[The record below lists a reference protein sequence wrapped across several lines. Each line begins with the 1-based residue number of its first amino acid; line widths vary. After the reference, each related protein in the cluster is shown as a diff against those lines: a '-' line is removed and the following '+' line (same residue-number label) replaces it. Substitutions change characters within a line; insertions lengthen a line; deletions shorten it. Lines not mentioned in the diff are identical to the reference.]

1 MRFIWI
7 AIWIVNS
14 VAFCQPVP
22 AKLGAME
29 GRVLNS
35 KTGEP
40 IRRVNITARA
50 FSGQGG
56 MTLSMQGAANY
67 AATTDGEG
75 KFRMD
80 PVEPGRYL
88 LFAERQGF
96 VRQQYGARNNF
107 SMGTIVTLAAEQ
119 ELKSL
124 EFKMTPHG
132 IITGRVLDEENEP
145 LARANVQVLQKRY
158 VRGKL
163 QTAPVGGAMTNDAG
177 EYRIADLAPGRY
189 LINANMR
196 NQMGMFANAPAANIA
211 NKPEEEY
218 TTTYYP
224 AAKEETAAQPLE
236 ITAGQLAVGVD
247 IRIQKA
253 RVYRIRGKVAG
264 GSAPNSLRVV
274 VIPRGRDA
282 FVGMFVGMFGSTGSS
297 VKDDGSFELAGV
309 SSGSY
314 FVTVL
319 PMQGAQVSAGKTPVD
334 VIKENVDNVILVL
347 SSALTIGGSI
357 QVEPIAGQQEP
368 AQNNQKVTFGSM
380 RSQFTAMEGM
390 LLNAPNASVKD
401 DGSFSLEKVA
411 PDKYR
416 ISVYGLPQGVWLKSI
431 RAGDQDVLD
440 GGIDLNG
447 GAAAIQITLGRGA
460 GTVSGTVQDAKQQPI
475 PGSTVTLLPDPMK
488 EDRTDLYKVISTDQ
502 NGQFALQGIPP
513 GEYKLFAWGEIEQGS
528 YMDPEFLKLHQSK
541 AKKITVKVNS
551 TEQVQL
557 TEINATPR
565 Q

>member
-7 AIWIVNS
+7 AIWIINS

-56 MTLSMQGAANY
+56 ITLSMQGAAAY
-67 AATTDGEG
+67 AATTDAEG

-80 PVEPGRYL
+80 TVEPGRYL

-107 SMGTIVTLAAEQ
+107 SMRTIITLAAEQ
-119 ELKSL
+119 ELKAL

-163 QTAPVGGAMTNDAG
+163 QTVPLGGGMTNDAG

-196 NQMGMFANAPAANIA
+196 NQMGMFANAQAANTA

-253 RVYRIRGKVAG
+253 RVYRIRGKVTG
-264 GSAPNSLRVV
+264 GSVPNSLRVV

-282 FVGMFVGMFGSTGSS
+282 FVGMFVGMFGSNGSS

-319 PMQGAQVSAGKTPVD
+319 PMQGSAGKTPVD
-334 VIKENVDNVILVL
+334 VIKENVDNVTLVL
-347 SSALTIGGSI
+347 SSAITIGGSI
-357 QVEPIAGQQEP
+357 QVDPISGQQEP
-368 AQNNQKVTFGSM
+368 AQNNQKVTFGSV
-380 RSQFTAMEGM
+380 RIQLAAMEGI

-401 DGSFSLEKVA
+401 DGSFLLEKVA

-416 ISVYGLPQGVWLKSI
+416 IGVNGLPQGVWLKSI

-460 GTVSGTVQDAKQQPI
+460 GTLSGTVQDAKQQPAS
-475 PGSTVTLLPDPMK
+475 GSTVTLLPDPIK
-488 EDRTDLYKVISTDQ
+488 EDRFDLYKVISTDQ

-513 GEYKLFAWGEIEQGS
+513 GEYKLFAWGDIEQGS
-528 YMDPEFLKLHQSK
+528 YMDPEFLKLHESK

-551 TEQVQL
+551 TEQVQI
-557 TEINATPR
+557 TEINATLR

>member
-1 MRFIWI
+1 
-7 AIWIVNS
+7 
-14 VAFCQPVP
+14 
-22 AKLGAME
+22 
-29 GRVLNS
+29 
-35 KTGEP
+35 
-40 IRRVNITARA
+40 
-50 FSGQGG
+50 
-56 MTLSMQGAANY
+56 
-67 AATTDGEG
+67 
-75 KFRMD
+75 MD
-80 PVEPGRYL
+80 SVEPGRYL

-96 VRQQYGARNNF
+96 VRQQYGARNNY

-119 ELKSL
+119 ELKAL
-124 EFKMTPHG
+124 EFKMTPQG

-163 QTAPVGGAMTNDAG
+163 QTAPAGGAMTNDAG
-177 EYRIADLAPGRY
+177 EYRIADLAAGRY
-189 LINANMR
+189 LINATMR
-196 NQMGMFANAPAANIA
+196 NQMVMFANAPAANIA

-274 VIPRGRDA
+274 VLPRGGNS
-282 FVGMFVGMFGSTGSS
+282 FIGMFGSIRSS

-319 PMQGAQVSAGKTPVD
+319 PMQGAQISAGKTPVD
-334 VIKENVDNVILVL
+334 VVKENVENVTLVL
-347 SSALTIGGSI
+347 SSAISIGGSI
-357 QVEPIAGQQEP
+357 QVDPIVGQQEP
-368 AQNNQKVTFGSM
+368 AQNTQKVTFGSM
-380 RSQFTAMEGM
+380 RIQLTAMEGM
-390 LLNAPNASVKD
+390 LLNAPNASVKG

-416 ISVYGLPQGVWLKSI
+416 ISVNGLPQGVWLKSI

-460 GTVSGTVQDAKQQPI
+460 GTVSGTVQDAKQQPSF
-475 PGSTVTLLPDPMK
+475 GSLVTLLPDPMK
-488 EDRTDLYKVISTDQ
+488 EDRSDLYKVISTDQ
-502 NGQFALQGIPP
+502 NGQFALKGISP

-528 YMDPEFLKLHQSK
+528 YMDPEVLKLHESK